1 MVENIYCHINI
12 YGLIMKGVNII
23 MNRLNEM
30 RSYLSMNEEIE
41 FSYKGLECFIT
52 PNNVVWE
59 FWINDECV
67 IKESDLDVFLT
78 IPCLE
83 GHTISDIFA
92 NELYDEKSLFI
103 F

>member
-1 MVENIYCHINI
+1 MGSSINI
-12 YGLIMKGVNII
+12 FGLVVKGTNIT
-23 MNRLNEM
+23 MNRLNEI
-30 RSYLSMNEEIE
+30 RSYLAMNEEIE

-52 PNNVVWE
+52 PNNIVWE

-67 IKESDLDVFLT
+67 IKEPDLDTFLM

-83 GHTISDIFA
+83 GHTISDIFD
-92 NELYDEKSLFI
+92 NELYDEKSMYI

>member
-1 MVENIYCHINI
+1 
-12 YGLIMKGVNII
+12 MKVVNIT

-30 RSYLSMNEEIE
+30 RSYLAMNDEIE

-59 FWINDECV
+59 FWVNDECV